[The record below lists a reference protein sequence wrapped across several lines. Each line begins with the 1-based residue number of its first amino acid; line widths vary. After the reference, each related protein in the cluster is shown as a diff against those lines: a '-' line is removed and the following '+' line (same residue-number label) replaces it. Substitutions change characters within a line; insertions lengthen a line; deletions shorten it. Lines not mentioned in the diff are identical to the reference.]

1 MLLLFLQLTFSITR
15 HQEPLCTQTML
26 FARQGHLVTIQDDH
40 MLYLKWNTSR
50 HPKLNVNIAI
60 RLLHC
65 VCYHMI
71 PDRTSTE
78 EMLFWLKRQ
87 TVVTG
92 KNPTHL
98 SLAFKHHFYFVW
110 TLWSYGFVLSLGGW
124 GEKATNKTQPC
135 LTVFLLSTFVYSN
148 RNETHL
154 QKAIN
159 LWLPTAGT
167 PIRKIIFLF
176 SDTKI
181 FLLS

>member
-1 MLLLFLQLTFSITR
+1 MLFLFLLLTFSITR
-15 HQEPLCTQTML
+15 YHEPLHTQIML
-26 FARQGHLVTIQDDH
+26 FPRQGDH

-65 VCYHMI
+65 IWYHMTS
-71 PDRTSTE
+71 DRTSTE
-78 EMLFWLKRQ
+78 EMGFRLKRQ
-87 TVVTG
+87 TVILV

-110 TLWSYGFVLSLGGW
+110 NPKSYGFLLPLGG
-124 GEKATNKTQPC
+124 KAANKTQPC
-135 LTVFLLSTFVYSN
+135 LTAFLLSTSVSSD

-154 QKAIN
+154 QNAIN
-159 LWLPTAGT
+159 LWLPTAGI
-167 PIRKIIFLF
+167 PIRKITLVF

-181 FLLS
+181 FLLL